1 MLRQLQ
7 SPPGKTD
14 AVTIAS
20 AVTAASLAA
29 LWGITVTVIGAIGV
43 VNTLTA
49 DAVTISQP
57 VSVDITPGPSG
68 SLQILEGSYRSADI
82 VVTGVTDV
90 MRALLVSSLIL
101 DVIMHLALVYGI
113 VLFCIALGRGR
124 PFMPAMGRTLVF
136 MSFALV
142 ICGMLSSGLLGF
154 ANMEVASAL
163 DRPEFPI
170 VGELDFTSALVGI
183 ALALVATAFKIG
195 ERLQRDT
202 EGLI

>member
-1 MLRQLQ
+1 MSRQTAR
-7 SPPGKTD
+7 PPGTTD
-14 AVTIAS
+14 TVTIAS
-20 AVTAASLAA
+20 AVIAGSLAA
-29 LWGITVTVIGAIGV
+29 FWGITVTIIGV
-43 VNTLTA
+43 VGAVNTLTA
-49 DAVTISQP
+49 DAVTMPQP

-90 MRALLVSSLIL
+90 VRALLVSGMIL
-101 DVIMHLALVYGI
+101 DVIMHLALVFGI
-113 VLFCIALGRGR
+113 IMLCVSLVRGR
-124 PFMPAMGRTLVF
+124 PFIPAMVRTLVF
-136 MSFALV
+136 MAFALV

-170 VGELDFTSALVGI
+170 VAELDFTSALVGI
-183 ALALVATAFKIG
+183 ALALVATAFKFG